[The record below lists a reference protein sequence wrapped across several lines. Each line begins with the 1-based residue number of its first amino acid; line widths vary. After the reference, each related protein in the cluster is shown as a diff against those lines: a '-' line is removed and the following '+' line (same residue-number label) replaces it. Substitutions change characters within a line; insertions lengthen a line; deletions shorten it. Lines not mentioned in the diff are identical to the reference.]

1 MDGNT
6 TSIIVA
12 LIGAFASIVTIII
25 TSRSTFSKIQQ
36 ELKTSDEVQNVRMDR
51 FQKDLDEL
59 KTDQKEM
66 REEIRE
72 HNKYAILFNELKPRM
87 EKLEQEVNS
96 K

>member
-25 TSRSTFSKIQQ
+25 TSRSTFNKIQQ

-59 KTDQKEM
+59 KNDQKEM
-66 REEIRE
+66 HADIRE
-72 HNKYAILFNELKPRM
+72 HNKYAALFNELAPRVANM
-87 EKLEQEVNS
+87 EREMYS